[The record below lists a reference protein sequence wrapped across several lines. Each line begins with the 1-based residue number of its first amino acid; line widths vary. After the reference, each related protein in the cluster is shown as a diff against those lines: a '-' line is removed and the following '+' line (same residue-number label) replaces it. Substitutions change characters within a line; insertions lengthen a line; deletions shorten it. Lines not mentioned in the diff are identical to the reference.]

1 MFGPAVTWVL
11 GVQRALQESL
21 VASIRDMGGTVDATL
36 AAAGFAIALGVVH
49 ALTPGHGKAVVF
61 TYFLGRRARPLTGMA
76 MAGKAALVHGASAV
90 FLVLAFGAAS
100 SSFGRPAGPAAAF
113 QMASYALIGAIG
125 GFQLWRA
132 FAGAPGAA
140 AQAGSD
146 AGRAALPLAVGLL
159 PCPLTMLIVSYAA
172 LHGLVAKAVALAGLV
187 VLGSAMTIDLAGSA
201 GILLRV
207 GIFSRL
213 DPKGRA
219 YQGVLAELE
228 ITSSAAIFL
237 LGLPLFAANLIAPS

>member
-113 QMASYALIGAIG
+113 QMASYAPIGAAG

-132 FAGAPGAA
+132 FAGAPGTA

-187 VLGSAMTIDLAGSA
+187 VLGSAMTIDLRAARAFCCGSGYFPAWIQKAGRIR
-201 GILLRV
+201 GYLR
-207 GIFSRL
+207 SW
-213 DPKGRA
+213 K
-219 YQGVLAELE
+219 
-228 ITSSAAIFL
+228 
-237 LGLPLFAANLIAPS
+237 